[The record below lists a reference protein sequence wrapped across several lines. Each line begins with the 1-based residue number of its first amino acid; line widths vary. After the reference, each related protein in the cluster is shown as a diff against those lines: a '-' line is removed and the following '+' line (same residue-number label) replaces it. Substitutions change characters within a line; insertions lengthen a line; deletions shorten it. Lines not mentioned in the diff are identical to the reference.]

1 MRERDLKVKEEQQS
15 RKDEKLLGTIHSF
28 TITNLKFK
36 IKRRTKKTLLY
47 VLSVSFRERER
58 STDRP
63 TLAPTPQTLNRTH
76 TCARTLTFSVDS
88 LRWSYKTITID
99 QSCYY
104 SVCGWWSFTT
114 ILSYACEF
122 VMESFVSRPF
132 FSLSPFTYT
141 DFFTSFFF
149 VPAAQ
154 KLNTNQSIKL
164 ILLRINRHL
173 RSGELALFA
182 STHLYLCCW
191 MLEYICIYVCVWVCS
206 LAASHLF
213 CCESV
218 NHWRYCLSRLTQ
230 VHTFWD
236 RITFVRNS
244 LKSLRDESQ
253 H

>member
-1 MRERDLKVKEEQQS
+1 MYSQS
-15 RKDEKLLGTIHSF
+15 HSENEK
-28 TITNLKFK
+28 
-36 IKRRTKKTLLY
+36 
-47 VLSVSFRERER
+47 
-58 STDRP
+58 DRP
-63 TLAPTPQTLNRTH
+63 IDRHWHPHHRHSTAHTH
-76 TCARTLTFSVDS
+76 TRARTLTFSVDS

-104 SVCGWWSFTT
+104 SVCGWWLFTT

-191 MLEYICIYVCVWVCS
+191 MLEYICIYVCVSVWVWVCS

-244 LKSLRDESQ
+244 LKSLRDENQ